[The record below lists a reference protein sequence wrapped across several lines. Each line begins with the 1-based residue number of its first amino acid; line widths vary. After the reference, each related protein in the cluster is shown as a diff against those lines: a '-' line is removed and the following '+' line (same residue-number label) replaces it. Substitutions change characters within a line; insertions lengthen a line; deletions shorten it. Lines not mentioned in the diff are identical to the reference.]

1 MKKVFSIV
9 IIVLLSIMAL
19 RAEEIKL
26 SELLAAPY
34 PKGAGVAVSPSHLH
48 YNVAPGESKTMKITI
63 NNDTE
68 RSYQFKVTLQDF
80 DMDKNGKS
88 AFIPAGQGKYSLS
101 KNLSITPAFVDI
113 KPGKK
118 REISVNVAVSE
129 DDPTANKAAWC
140 IIMIEQV
147 AEKKSL
153 DAPKGKSIALGIVPT
168 YAFGVYVY
176 QNPPNVEIYGV
187 DIVDFKTGLYRGTK
201 KIIQLDAENKG
212 DGIAYCSTYIELVNF
227 STGKSRKLP
236 VKSFTVI
243 PGLKREFKF
252 VIPEDLEPGNY
263 NAIGVVDYGSDKEL
277 LTAEMEF
284 KL

>member
-1 MKKVFSIV
+1 MKKILLVLIASV
-9 IIVLLSIMAL
+9 IGLYLN
-19 RAEEIKL
+19 AEEIKL
-26 SELLAAPY
+26 SELFKAPY

-48 YNVAPGESKTMKITI
+48 YAVAPGESKTLKVTI

-68 RSYQFKVTLQDF
+68 REYQFKVSLQDF
-80 DMDKNGKS
+80 NMDKNGKS
-88 AFIPAGQGKYSLS
+88 AFVPAGQGEFSLS
-101 KNLSITPAFVDI
+101 KNLSIAPSFVSM
-113 KPGKK
+113 KAGEKK
-118 REISVNVAVSE
+118 ELSVNVSIPE
-129 DDPTANKAAWC
+129 DDPRANKAAWC
-140 IIMIEQV
+140 IMMIEQV

-153 DAPKGKSIALGIVPT
+153 EKPKGKNIALGIVPT

-187 DIVDFKTGLYRGTK
+187 EIVDFKTGLYNNSK

-236 VKSFTVI
+236 VKAFTII

-263 NAIGVVDYGSDKEL
+263 NAIGVVDYGSDQEL

>member
-1 MKKVFSIV
+1 M
-9 IIVLLSIMAL
+9 LSLWSFAT
-19 RAEEIKL
+19 EVKL
-26 SELLAAPY
+26 SDILTTPY
-34 PKGAGVAVSPSHLH
+34 AKGAGVAVSPSHLH
-48 YNVAPGESKTMKITI
+48 FAVAPGESKTLKITI

-68 RSYQFKVTLQDF
+68 RNYQFKVTLQDF
-80 DMDKNGKS
+80 NMDKNGKT
-88 AFIPAGQGKYSLS
+88 AFVRSGEGQFSLS
-101 KNLSITPAFVDI
+101 KNLSVAPSFVDM
-113 KPGKK
+113 KPGEKK
-118 REISVNVAVSE
+118 EISVNVAIPE
-129 DDPTANKAAWC
+129 DDPTANKAAWSVL
-140 IIMIEQV
+140 MIEQV

-153 DAPKGKSIALGIVPT
+153 DAPKGKAIALGIVPA

-187 DIVDFKTGLYRGTK
+187 DIVDFKTGIYKETK

-227 STGKSRKLP
+227 TTGKSRKLP
-236 VKSFTVI
+236 VKAFTII

-252 VIPEDLEPGNY
+252 VIPEDLEPGSY